1 MIRRLLTC
9 LAMVAL
15 VSAASAQTTVPAAS
29 APQPTALMYYAGQP
43 GRLTQD
49 RDRLGGNPFAS
60 ALVEVLA
67 KHPENLEQFTQSL
80 AAANA
85 RHSGG
90 WQQLQFPKKLPK
102 WKMDQPAGKRVALVL
117 INADYS
123 KTNGVYSLP
132 GAAFDAKR
140 IPAALTAAGF
150 ETTLVLD
157 ANADKAREAMAA
169 FSKLSEDAEAS
180 IIYVGGHGM
189 QHKRSVYWMAGDYP
203 ERHAKWLD
211 SHAIKLDE
219 IGRVG
224 HARDVNLV
232 LYASCRDDPFS

>member
-1 MIRRLLTC
+1 MIRRLFTC
-9 LAMVAL
+9 MVVAT
-15 VSAASAQTTVPAAS
+15 VMAAASAQTAPQTS
-29 APQPTALMYYAGQP
+29 APQPQVLMYYAGQA

-60 ALVEVLA
+60 ALVEVLSRR
-67 KHPENLEQFTQSL
+67 PENLEQFTQSL
-80 AAANA
+80 AASNA

-102 WKMDQPAGKRVALVL
+102 WKMNQPAGKRVALVL
-117 INADYS
+117 INSDYS

-140 IPAALTAAGF
+140 IPEALKAAGF

-169 FSKLSEDAEAS
+169 FSKLSETAEAS

-189 QHKRSVYWMAGDYP
+189 QHRRTVYWMSGDYP
-203 ERHAKWLD
+203 GRDAKWLD
-211 SHAIKLDE
+211 SHAIPLDE

-224 HARDVNLV
+224 HAQSVNLV
-232 LYASCRDDPFS
+232 LYASCRDDPFQ

>member
-1 MIRRLLTC
+1 MLRRLLTC
-9 LAMVAL
+9 MVLATTVA
-15 VSAASAQTTVPAAS
+15 AASAQT
-29 APQPTALMYYAGQP
+29 APPTQPHALMFYAGQP

-60 ALVEVLA
+60 ALVEVLS

-140 IPAALTAAGF
+140 IPEALKQAGF

-180 IIYVGGHGM
+180 VIYVGGHGM
-189 QHKRSVYWMAGDYP
+189 QHKRTVYWMAGDYP
-203 ERHAKWLD
+203 EQNPKWLD

>member
-1 MIRRLLTC
+1 MIRRLFTC
-9 LAMVAL
+9 MVVATL
-15 VSAASAQTTVPAAS
+15 VATASAQTS
-29 APQPTALMYYAGQP
+29 APQPLALMYYAGQP

-49 RDRLGGNPFAS
+49 RDKLGGNPFAS
-60 ALVEVLA
+60 ALVEVLR
-67 KHPENLEQFTQSL
+67 KKPSNLEQFTAGL
-80 AAANA
+80 AASNA

-123 KTNGVYSLP
+123 KTDGVYSLP

-140 IPAALTAAGF
+140 IPAALREAGF
-150 ETTLVLD
+150 ETTLVFD
-157 ANADKAREAMAA
+157 ANADKAREAMAE

-180 IIYVGGHGM
+180 VIYVGGHGM
-189 QHKRSVYWMAGDYP
+189 QHRRTVYWMAGDYP
-203 ERHAKWLD
+203 ERNAKWLD

-232 LYASCRDDPFS
+232 LYASCRDDPFQ

>member
-1 MIRRLLTC
+1 MNRRLFSL
-9 LAMVAL
+9 LIVATAF
-15 VSAASAQTTVPAAS
+15 AAEAQTAAPS
-29 APQPTALMYYAGQP
+29 QALMFYAGQP

-60 ALVEVLA
+60 ALVEVLS
-67 KHPENLEQFTQSL
+67 KRPENLEQFTQSL
-80 AAANA
+80 AASNA

-102 WKMDQPAGKRVALVL
+102 WKMDAPSGKRVALVL

-123 KTNGVYSLP
+123 KTDGVYSLP

-140 IPAALTAAGF
+140 IPEALKAAGF

-169 FSKLSEDAEAS
+169 FSKASESAEAS

-189 QHKRSVYWMAGDYP
+189 QHKRTVYWMAGDYP
-203 ERHAKWLD
+203 ERNAKWLS
-211 SHAIKLDE
+211 SHAIPLDE

-224 HARDVNLV
+224 HAQSVNLV

>member
-1 MIRRLLTC
+1 MIRRLFTC
-9 LAMVAL
+9 MVVAACMA
-15 VSAASAQTTVPAAS
+15 AASAQSS
-29 APQPTALMYYAGQP
+29 APQPSALMFYAGQP

-67 KHPENLEQFTQSL
+67 KKPANLDEFTSSL
-80 AAANA
+80 AASNA

-117 INADYS
+117 INSDYS
-123 KTNGVYSLP
+123 KTDGVYSLP

-140 IPAALTAAGF
+140 IPAALRQAGF

-157 ANADKAREAMAA
+157 ANADKAREAMAE
-169 FSKLSEDAEAS
+169 FSKLSESAEAS
-180 IIYVGGHGM
+180 VIYVGGHGM
-189 QHKRSVYWMAGDYP
+189 QHKRIVYWMAGDYP
-203 ERHAKWLD
+203 GQDAKWLD

-224 HARDVNLV
+224 HAQAVNLV

>member
-1 MIRRLLTC
+1 
-9 LAMVAL
+9 
-15 VSAASAQTTVPAAS
+15 
-29 APQPTALMYYAGQP
+29 MYYAGQP

-67 KHPENLEQFTQSL
+67 KQPSNLDEFTSRL

-102 WKMDQPAGKRVALVL
+102 WKMDQPAGKRVALIL

-123 KTNGVYSLP
+123 KTDGVYSLP
-132 GAAFDAKR
+132 GAAFDARR
-140 IPAALTAAGF
+140 IPAALQEAGF

-169 FSKLSEDAEAS
+169 FSKLSETAEAS
-180 IIYVGGHGM
+180 VIYVGGHGM
-189 QHKRSVYWMAGDYP
+189 QHKRTVYWMSGDYP
-203 ERHAKWLD
+203 ERNAKWLD

-224 HARDVNLV
+224 HAQAVNLV